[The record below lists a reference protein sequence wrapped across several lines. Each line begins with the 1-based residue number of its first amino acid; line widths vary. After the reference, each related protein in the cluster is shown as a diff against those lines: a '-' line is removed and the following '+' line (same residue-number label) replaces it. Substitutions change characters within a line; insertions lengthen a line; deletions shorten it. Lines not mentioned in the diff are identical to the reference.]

1 MWSIIS
7 RILPN
12 GMFKENLRK
21 IFYRHLYNNYALK
34 GLIKNIN
41 LSYDGTIFLE
51 LNNGLIFH
59 VPFWDAVWLLREQF
73 VLYEKYHMF
82 KKGDTVIDA
91 GANVGIFT
99 VKAAKT
105 VGKQGKVVAIEP
117 AKNNLR
123 VLEENI
129 NINCLK
135 NVVIVPKGLW
145 DKKDKRKLYLSS
157 MPAGHSLI
165 YKEHLD
171 KFLEIEVDTLDNLL
185 KRIRIKKVDFIK
197 MDIEGAEVKALK
209 GAEQTLKN
217 NDVKLAIEIHG
228 DRLQSIISLVRKL
241 KFKVNQK
248 TGLCFLFLKI
258 LNDGSRPKDPPL
270 SL

>member
-1 MWSIIS
+1 MWSTIS

-12 GMFKENLRK
+12 GKFKEKLRGM
-21 IFYRHLYNNYALK
+21 FYRHLYNNYALK
-34 GLIKNIN
+34 GLVKNLN
-41 LSYDGTIFLE
+41 LSPDGTIFLE
-51 LNNGLIFH
+51 LNNGLKFH
-59 VPFWDAVWLLREQF
+59 VPFWDAFWLLREQF
-73 VLYEKYHMF
+73 VKYEKYHMF

-117 AKNNLR
+117 SEDSLKF
-123 VLEENI
+123 LEENI
-129 NINCLK
+129 KTNRLK
-135 NVVIVPKGLW
+135 NVIIVPEGLW
-145 DKKDKRKLYLSS
+145 DKKGQKKFYLSS
-157 MPAGHSLI
+157 MPASNSLI

-171 KFLEIEVDTLDNLL
+171 KFSEIKVDTLDNLL

-197 MDIEGAEVKALK
+197 MDIEGAEIKALK
-209 GAEQTLKN
+209 GAEQTLIN

-248 TGLCFLFLKI
+248 TGLCFLFLKV
-258 LNDGSRPKDPPL
+258 
-270 SL
+270 